1 MDVEIARLFSSSAG
15 DREKAFALIDEYW
28 NNEDDDEVP
37 DSDDDFDCDLEL
49 LRPPDSDEERESNDS
64 FELSQLSQGVQDME
78 LTELTEARNSPESSV
93 SERECYDNSRDL
105 IVLKAQQFKCNCQH
119 YQNGPCSQMFS
130 PEEMANMKMDMAAY
144 PYREQNMM
152 LLGLIAA
159 GIKVSDMT
167 CNSKQKR
174 QKDREHPR
182 TIYMHEGQQICIST
196 FKFIFGISNPRLH
209 RLRKH
214 YAENGLIP
222 IESAAGGSRSKN
234 AVSFEDTQKL
244 VQFIRNYAE
253 DHALVLPGRVPGVWR
268 NDVVLLP
275 SSHTKTFVY
284 NKYTDAMEGV
294 GRVVGRSSF
303 YSLWKQ
309 LLPDILTCRPMT
321 DLCWEC
327 QNNMTLIYRSSNLNE
342 DQKSARLKQH
352 EFHLERVGEERTF
365 YKSMVEEAKKI
376 CTSLGVTELSTSA
389 PCSQLVSMHYSFDFA
404 QQVHLPS
411 DPLQPGPMYF
421 LTPRK
426 LGLFGVCC
434 EGIPKQVNYLV
445 DEAHCSTKG
454 SNAVISY
461 LDHFFEFHSLGETD
475 VHLHCDNCSGQNKNK
490 YVLWYL
496 AYRVI
501 IGGHQSVTLNFM
513 IPGHTKF
520 SPDWGFGLLKQAF
533 YTGKVSTVSC
543 METLVNES
551 AVSNVAQVI
560 GYEDGRASMPNRD
573 WQTFLSPHGK
583 ALKGIKSLH
592 HMRFTSA
599 EPGVV
604 YYRQRPRDPEESLRI
619 LSTAISTS
627 SPPPLP
633 PPGLDLRRQKYLYQ
647 KIRPFVP
654 EEHQDTLCPAP
665 DCDVGP
671 TSEEDEGPPP
681 TPPPPRLLHLSLLL
695 HLPLLQPYP
704 LDHLLRGRIEPLSQ
718 L

>member
-1 MDVEIARLFSSSAG
+1 MTMTRMTLHGSAVQAFYQSAWLGGRPKQERRTRDDNSSSHFQYDEASYHPHKQVLQG
-15 DREKAFALIDEYW
+15 DSQCGWY
-28 NNEDDDEVP
+28 
-37 DSDDDFDCDLEL
+37 L
-49 LRPPDSDEERESNDS
+49 LRGCDTRICEYRIFMSVHGKTGHKSQIAKTPDSDEECESDDS
-64 FELSQLSQGVQDME
+64 FELSQLPQGAQDME

-93 SERECYDNSRDL
+93 SVRECYDNSRDL

-130 PEEMANMKMDMAAY
+130 TEEMANMKMDMAAY

-152 LLGLIAA
+152 LVGLIAA

-167 CNSKQKR
+167 CNSKRKR
-174 QKDREHPR
+174 QKKREHPI

-196 FKFIFGISNPRLH
+196 FKCIFGISNPRLY

-214 YAENGLIP
+214 YADNGLIP

-253 DHALVLPGRVPGVWR
+253 DHALVLPGRVPGVCR

-294 GRVVGRSSF
+294 GRVVGR
-303 YSLWKQ
+303 
-309 LLPDILTCRPMT
+309 
-321 DLCWEC
+321 
-327 QNNMTLIYRSSNLNE
+327 
-342 DQKSARLKQH
+342 ARLKQH

-365 YKSMVEEAKKI
+365 YKSIVEEAKKI
-376 CTSLGVTELSTSA
+376 CTSLGVTELSANA
-389 PCSQLVSMHYSFDFA
+389 PFSQPVSMHYSFDFA

-411 DPLQPGPMYF
+411 DPLQPELMYF

-426 LGLFGVCC
+426 LWLFGVCC
-434 EGIPKQVNYLV
+434 EGIPKQVNYLM

-461 LDHFFEFHSLGETD
+461 LDHFFEFH
-475 VHLHCDNCSGQNKNK
+475 
-490 YVLWYL
+490 
-496 AYRVI
+496 
-501 IGGHQSVTLNFM
+501 
-513 IPGHTKF
+513 GHTKF
-520 SPDWGFGLLKQAF
+520 SPDWGFGLLKQTF
-533 YTGKVSTVSC
+533 RRGKVSTVSC

-551 AVSNVAQVI
+551 AVSNVAQVV
-560 GYEDGRASMPNRD
+560 G
-573 WQTFLSPHGK
+573 
-583 ALKGIKSLH
+583 
-592 HMRFTSA
+592 FTSA

-604 YYRQRPRDPEESLRI
+604 YYRQRPTDTEESFRI

-665 DCDVGP
+665 DCDVV
-671 TSEEDEGPPP
+671 
-681 TPPPPRLLHLSLLL
+681 SLLFRDML
-695 HLPLLQPYP
+695 IIAHKLPASL
-704 LDHLLRGRIEPLSQ
+704 E
-718 L
+718 